1 MNAPVGNIISTA
13 DLSACQHWS
22 KDLPYRAV
30 VAVSIQPAHGTI
42 LYQVAGESKA
52 PQSAFN
58 ALKLA
63 ITKHGG
69 KCFYCKTAS
78 AEQPSVL
85 DFTIDHIEALAI
97 GGTNDL
103 TNLVVACKPCNQ
115 KKGQSTIDAF
125 NPSATQ
131 EWLTALQ
138 SQIEGRLKK
147 LSA

>member
-1 MNAPVGNIISTA
+1 MNAHVGNIVGTA

-22 KDLPYRAV
+22 NDLPYRSV
-30 VAVSIQPAHGTI
+30 VAISIQPTHGTI
-42 LYQVAGESKA
+42 LYQVAGDSKA
-52 PQSAFN
+52 PQNAYN

-85 DFTIDHIEALAI
+85 EMTIDHVEALAI

-115 KKGQSTIDAF
+115 KKGQNRIDAF
-125 NPSATQ
+125 NPQATQ
-131 EWLTALQ
+131 EWLTALKT
-138 SQIEGRLKK
+138 QIEGRLKK
-147 LSA
+147 LCG